1 MAFQYVDY
9 PQKMKD
15 LLMQIFDDSFMPVS
29 YTHLTLPSN

>member
-15 LLMQIFDDSFMPVS
+15 LLMQIFDDSFMAGQYPFPV
-29 YTHLTLPSN
+29 L